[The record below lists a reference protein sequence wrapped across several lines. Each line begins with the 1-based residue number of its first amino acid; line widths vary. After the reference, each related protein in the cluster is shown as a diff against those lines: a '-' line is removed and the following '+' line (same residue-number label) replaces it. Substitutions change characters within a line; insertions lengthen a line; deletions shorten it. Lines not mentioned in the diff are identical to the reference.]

1 METVRLFRK
10 YEPTISPHSRLRRL
24 VKTSRLRLTGVLQTL
39 ETSGTVRDARGL
51 ASRTN
56 TLPSSI
62 AYCMFMRPQNH
73 TRREQRKCLHFHC
86 RAVWVSE
93 NVEGFGNLA
102 SVILDG
108 RKIFLGDGHRRD
120 NAGGVTGVDTGKFHV
135 FHHGRDVNVFAVG
148 EGVGFAFES
157 VVEEA
162 VDEERTVR
170 GHADSLGHVFAE
182 HVLVV
187 DDFHAAAAKHEARTD
202 HHRVATDLLDAS
214 EGFVDAGGHA
224 AFRHR
229 DAELVHHLAEQ
240 VAVFGD
246 IDGVDARTENLDAF
260 VAQGA
265 GDVQRKT
272 LWGVPH

>member
-170 GHADSLGHVFAE
+170 CHAHGLRHVFAE
-182 HVLVV
+182 HVFVV
-187 DDFHAAAAKHEARTD
+187 NHFHAAATEHKTRTNHD
-202 HHRVATDLLDAS
+202 GVTANLLHHR
-214 EGFVDAGGHA
+214 EGFVNVCSHA
-224 AFRHR
+224 RFRHR
-229 DAELVHHLAEQ
+229 DFQLVHHLAEQ
-240 VAVFGD
+240 IAVFGD
-246 IDGVDARTENLDAF
+246 VDRVNARTENLDAF
-260 VAQGA
+260 VAQSA
-265 GDVQRKT
+265 GDVNIPARKNR
-272 LWGVPH
+272 

>member
-93 NVEGFGNLA
+93 NVEGFSNLA
-102 SVILDG
+102 GIILDG
-108 RKIFLGDGHRRD
+108 REVFLRDGHRRD
-120 NAGGVTGVDTGKFHV
+120 DAGGVTGVDTGKFHV

-162 VDEERTVR
+162 VDEERAIR
-170 GHADSLGHVFAE
+170 GHAHSLGNVFAE
-182 HVLVV
+182 HVFVV
-187 DDFHAAAAKHEARTD
+187 NHFHAAATEHKTRTNHD
-202 HHRVATDLLDAS
+202 GVTANLLHHR
-214 EGFVDAGGHA
+214 EGFVNVCSHA
-224 AFRHR
+224 RFRHR
-229 DAELVHHLAEQ
+229 DFQLVHHLAEQ
-240 VAVFGD
+240 IAVFGD
-246 IDGVDARTENLDAF
+246 VDRVNARTENLDAF
-260 VAQGA
+260 VAQSA
-265 GDVQRKT
+265 GDVNIPARKNR
-272 LWGVPH
+272 